1 MEKWKV
7 GNWLKI
13 RELLRLGLTA
23 SHPACQLAWLL
34 FSILKAE
41 LGQIL
46 FALSPL
52 SLSLSGCRG
61 QRRSL
66 NIYVSAPF
74 YEKYFAIAAQVF
86 CFYYY

>member
-1 MEKWKV
+1 M

-23 SHPACQLAWLL
+23 SQLAWLL

-41 LGQIL
+41 LGQML
-46 FALSPL
+46 FA
-52 SLSLSGCRG
+52 LSLSGCRG
-61 QRRSL
+61 QCRSL